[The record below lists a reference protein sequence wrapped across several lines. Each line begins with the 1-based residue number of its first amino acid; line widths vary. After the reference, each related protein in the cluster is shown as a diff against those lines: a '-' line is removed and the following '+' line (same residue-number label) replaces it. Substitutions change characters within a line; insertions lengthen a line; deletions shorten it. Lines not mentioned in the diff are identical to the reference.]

1 MKISKLVLSAVC
13 LMLLT
18 GCQSNESMLIKKFP
32 EQENI
37 ISSLSDEL
45 VGNIADEIK
54 NNDTLSFEEAYEKG
68 FYNTNGGQLS
78 YTTES
83 VAKNVNKLL
92 KSNTDGTLK
101 FPELNYEE
109 GGSCS
114 AVYTVYIGNEAQ
126 DAKVRFIVDS
136 NGYYMG
142 FAIDFENGSSLEQ
155 FSVLAKYILM
165 GGTGQKYDIPKS
177 SAERAIKWCIDCGQ
191 YTISNDYKLYVLN
204 GSLFMFTK
212 NY

>member
-83 VAKNVNKLL
+83 VAKNVSELL
-92 KSNTDGTLK
+92 KSNTDGDLK

-109 GGSCS
+109 GGARS
-114 AVYTVYIGNEAQ
+114 AVYTVYVGNEAQ
-126 DAKVRFIVDS
+126 DAKVRFIEDS
-136 NGYYMG
+136 NGSYKG
-142 FAIDFENGSSLEQ
+142 FAIDFANGSSLEQ
-155 FSVLAKYILM
+155 FSTLAEYTLM
-165 GGTGQKYDIPKS
+165 GGTGQMYDIPKS
-177 SAERAIKWCIDCGQ
+177 SAKRAIKNCINYGQ
-191 YTISNDYKLYVLN
+191 YTTSNDYKLYVLK
-204 GSLFMFTK
+204 GSLFMFTE